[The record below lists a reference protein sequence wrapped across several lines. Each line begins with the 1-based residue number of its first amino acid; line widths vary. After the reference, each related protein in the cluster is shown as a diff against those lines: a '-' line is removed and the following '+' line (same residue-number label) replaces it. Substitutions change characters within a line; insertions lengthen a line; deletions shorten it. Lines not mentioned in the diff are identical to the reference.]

1 MKKLL
6 TLLAMLVCAF
16 TATMAQ
22 TTYTYSLNGADD
34 QSSPGYFSNVGK
46 HSFNKFIVNSMR
58 NIRGRHKSVA
68 NTCWNNGKYVLLAK
82 IKKDEKQF
90 TYINIGHDAGHTPA
104 RFVWR

>member
-58 NIRGRHKSVA
+58 NIRGRHKKGSE
-68 NTCWNNGKYVLLAK
+68 YLLEQWK
-82 IKKDEKQF
+82 ICTFGQ
-90 TYINIGHDAGHTPA
+90 N
-104 RFVWR
+104 